1 MRNKKFISKKKK
13 NNVEKDSI
21 EELAI
26 DEFYERG
33 DF

>member
-1 MRNKKFISKKKK
+1 MSLEDFKIK
-13 NNVEKDSI
+13 NNIDKDSI